1 MHSQVFLRG
10 CWAVMSC
17 VMAVMAWLVSGEG
30 HSERHTHCLGP
41 TWGNSLKRW
50 DVLETE
56 AKLVWIIYIYIWY
69 IYMYIYTFNI
79 SFDHLWPKNAGCLEL
94 FGHVWTWFGTRMF
107 SSPNKR
113 DLESLRV
120 SPKTFPG
127 IQREVNNRPASP
139 WLIELQLHLGNLWC
153 VRWRCRCVATPWN
166 KFLEGKVR
174 PCSWTGQSSK
184 TENHRDPASPS
195 VGLLHPQLRWRR
207 LWQPLHGKKP
217 RKHMETLRKH
227 PANGRP
233 GRNWFD
239 PLIRL
244 HYPTEDTSLS
254 RYLPY

>member
-17 VMAVMAWLVSGEG
+17 VMAVMARLVSGEG

-56 AKLVWIIYIYIWY
+56 AKLVWMIYIYIWERY
-69 IYMYIYTFNI
+69 IYIYFQYI
-79 SFDHLWPKNAGCLEL
+79 LWPSLTEKCWG
-94 FGHVWTWFGTRMF
+94 FGIVWTWFGTRMF

-127 IQREVNNRPASP
+127 IQREVNNRPAIP
-139 WLIELQLHLGNLWC
+139 WLIELQLHIGNLWC

-166 KFLEGKVR
+166 
-174 PCSWTGQSSK
+174 T
-184 TENHRDPASPS
+184 
-195 VGLLHPQLRWRR
+195 
-207 LWQPLHGKKP
+207 LW
-217 RKHMETLRKH
+217 
-227 PANGRP
+227 
-233 GRNWFD
+233 
-239 PLIRL
+239 
-244 HYPTEDTSLS
+244 
-254 RYLPY
+254 